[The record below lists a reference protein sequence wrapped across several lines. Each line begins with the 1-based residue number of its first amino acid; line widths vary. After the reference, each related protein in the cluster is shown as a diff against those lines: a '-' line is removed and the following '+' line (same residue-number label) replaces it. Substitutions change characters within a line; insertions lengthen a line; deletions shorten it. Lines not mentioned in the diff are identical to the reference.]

1 MSIGRLSRIFF
12 WATAAAAAL
21 SLGVTAGSIA
31 WRVAGE
37 DGRIEPSPVLTGAT
51 APPRPELSP
60 ILGFR
65 PFGSPDAPASAP
77 TITGETS
84 LGLTLLGVTTAIPAS
99 GSRAIIRGGD
109 VPVNSYGIGA
119 QITGAAQLVEVH
131 QTHVVLSVGGKLET
145 LSFLRDARSP
155 SPAGARGPDLRNLIP
170 RAVVP
175 VQGTQTETPE
185 VAIARYR
192 AEIHQN
198 AQAVINRLGL
208 EIVDGGYRVKDGA
221 PPDVLQAGFRPG
233 DVVARVNGK
242 QVGNIDA
249 DRRHFD
255 DIAASGR
262 ARVELQRDGQLI
274 VMTFPLR

>member
-1 MSIGRLSRIFF
+1 MRIGRLSRMVF
-12 WATAAAAAL
+12 WATAAGAAL
-21 SLGVTAGSIA
+21 SLGVTAGSVA
-31 WRVAGE
+31 WRLGGE
-37 DGRIEPSPVLTGAT
+37 DGRIEPAPNFATAT
-51 APPRPELSP
+51 APSRPDLSA

-65 PFGSPDAPASAP
+65 PFGSPDAPASEP
-77 TITGETS
+77 SITGETS

-99 GSRAIIRGGD
+99 ASRAIIRGGD
-109 VPVNSYGIGA
+109 VAVSSYGIGG

-131 QTHVVLSVGGKLET
+131 QSHVVLSVDGQLET
-145 LSFLRDARSP
+145 LSFLRGARSP
-155 SPAGARGPDLRNLIP
+155 ASGARGPDLSNLIP

-198 AQAVINRLGL
+198 AQAVMNRLGL
-208 EIVDGGYRVKDGA
+208 EIVDGGYRVKDAA